1 MAEQEVPEFLR
12 DLDPATA
19 LAIARLQLPDL
30 QNELAILR
38 AVRDEDE
45 EETDEERLIRDE
57 SEFLQ
62 QAITA
67 LHAVIPKS
75 PCVVCEDIFENP
87 VMATLPCDHKFCCN
101 CLQELFQRSQIDE
114 TLFPPRCCE
123 PIPPEQVREFL
134 TPELITMHE
143 EKKVEFETADRTYCS
158 DLQCHRFLR
167 PENITADLGTCPT
180 CNESTC
186 TKCKTTAHEGNE
198 CPRDEATEAL
208 LSRGRERGWRRCFS
222 CRSLVQRTYGC
233 NHIICRCGS
242 EFCYQC
248 GLIWDTCGCLLWNN
262 TRQLLLRQP
271 RGLNEAVV
279 VAPQPPPVA
288 VIQQAAA
295 PPPVPVLD
303 VAVGIEALPVPL
315 RPAAPPAQL
324 IIANA
329 IPPPAEA
336 PLPPDVLVVA
346 PQHAPAAPPQA
357 AQPRIIAPQND
368 GVAPAEVEPVV
379 DAPRNVVP
387 NVPQPPQPQAVPVI
401 WDTAQQPN
409 IAPLLVEGGP
419 CNH

>member
-1 MAEQEVPEFLR
+1 MADQQLPEFLR

-38 AVRDEDE
+38 AAHDEED

-67 LHAVIPKS
+67 LNAVIPKS

-87 VMATLPCDHKFCCN
+87 VMATLPCDHKFCRN

-123 PIPPEQVREFL
+123 SIPPEQVREFL
-134 TPELITMHE
+134 TPELIAMHE

-158 DLQCHRFLR
+158 NLQCHRFLR
-167 PENITADLGTCPT
+167 PEYITRDLGTCPT
-180 CNESTC
+180 CNEITC
-186 TKCKTTAHEGNE
+186 TKCKTTAHEGGD

-208 LSRGRERGWRRCFS
+208 LSHGREQGWRRCFS
-222 CRSLVQRTYGC
+222 CRSLVEITFGC
-233 NHIICRCGS
+233 NHIECRCGS

-248 GLIWDTCGCLLWNN
+248 GLVWRTCRCPLWNDAH
-262 TRQLLLRQP
+262 QLLLRRP
-271 RGLNEAVV
+271 RRLNEAVV

-288 VIQQAAA
+288 VIRQAAV
-295 PPPVPVLD
+295 PLPVPELNAAVRNGVLH
-303 VAVGIEALPVPL
+303 VPL

-329 IPPPAEA
+329 NPPPAQA
-336 PLPPDVLVVA
+336 PLPPAVLVVA
-346 PQHAPAAPPQA
+346 PQHGPAPARA
-357 AQPRIIAPQND
+357 AQPRLIAPQND
-368 GVAPAEVEPVV
+368 RVAPAEVEPVV
-379 DAPRNVVP
+379 DPPRNAVP
-387 NVPQPPQPQAVPVI
+387 NVPQPPQPQA
-401 WDTAQQPN
+401 
-409 IAPLLVEGGP
+409 
-419 CNH
+419 